1 MWWKVVKNKE
11 GRAEMQI
18 ESSSPK
24 NQPLHHYAL
33 FQTLKI
39 THFNESSSTFYL
51 VIGNLVLSYIRTDFR
66 SFLSTVIFH
75 KIKI

>member
-33 FQTLKI
+33 SQTLKI
-39 THFNESSSTFYL
+39 THFNEPSSTFYL
-51 VIGNLVLSYIRTDFR
+51 VVGNLVLSYIRTEFP
-66 SFLSTVIFH
+66 SFLGIVISR
-75 KIKI
+75 KTKV